1 MEFYSKAMVGLHTMV
16 DEHFG
21 IGIVEYMA
29 AGIIPVVNASG
40 GPLLDIVVPHD
51 CKPTGNLNND

>member
-1 MEFYSKAMVGLHTMV
+1 MVGIHTMV
-16 DEHFG
+16 NEHFG

-29 AGIIPVVNASG
+29 AGLIPLANGSG

-51 CKPTGNLNND
+51 GNPTGKLLYLIFPQDI